1 MRITKTI
8 LCKWLCVC
16 LLVLPSLT
24 AGAQQLAF
32 PGAQGYGRY
41 TTGGKAID
49 ARGTK
54 TYHVTSLDDCTD
66 SNLKEGTL
74 RWALH
79 TGDDTPRTIVFD
91 VCGTI
96 YLKSVLAMAHP
107 NVSILGQTAPGK
119 GICIAG
125 YTLKISKSNVILRY
139 LRFRAG
145 DIPNKSMTSLDVE
158 NVKHIIIDH
167 CSMTWSMEEN
177 LTMYDCDST
186 TVQYCILAEGLYLS
200 KNAKGAR
207 AYATQW
213 GGEHATM
220 HHCLIA
226 NVNNRAPRFNGMRK
240 HSKYRGEHDQYVDN
254 EFINNVVFNWG
265 KPNSVYGGENYQS
278 ANQGNS
284 YNRVI
289 MEGNY
294 FKPGPNTQLH
304 CTEARYF
311 VGASCHGNNDSGLG
325 EWYLN
330 GNMFE
335 LHSKWAPKTAVWSD
349 ASLKR
354 VNADNLYGFADSL
367 AERAF
372 NTELGANKDIYN
384 RYVLKQRP
392 AYSGMPIETA
402 KQAYRHVIKEAG
414 CRLPELDEVDARILH
429 EAAGKQDPRFAGRD
443 SRGNVSR
450 AMGIINSQY
459 DVKLTKEDPN
469 LHGWPYLGK

>member
-32 PGAQGYGRY
+32 PGAQGYGRC

-74 RWALH
+74 RWALR

-207 AYATQW
+207 
-213 GGEHATM
+213 
-220 HHCLIA
+220 
-226 NVNNRAPRFNGMRK
+226 V
-240 HSKYRGEHDQYVDN
+240 
-254 EFINNVVFNWG
+254 
-265 KPNSVYGGENYQS
+265 
-278 ANQGNS
+278 
-284 YNRVI
+284 
-289 MEGNY
+289 
-294 FKPGPNTQLH
+294 
-304 CTEARYF
+304 
-311 VGASCHGNNDSGLG
+311 CH
-325 EWYLN
+325 
-330 GNMFE
+330 
-335 LHSKWAPKTAVWSD
+335 
-349 ASLKR
+349 
-354 VNADNLYGFADSL
+354 
-367 AERAF
+367 
-372 NTELGANKDIYN
+372 
-384 RYVLKQRP
+384 
-392 AYSGMPIETA
+392 
-402 KQAYRHVIKEAG
+402 
-414 CRLPELDEVDARILH
+414 
-429 EAAGKQDPRFAGRD
+429 
-443 SRGNVSR
+443 
-450 AMGIINSQY
+450 AMGRRTRYHAPLPHCQRQQPRATFQRY
-459 DVKLTKEDPN
+459 AQA
-469 LHGWPYLGK
+469 

>member
-1 MRITKTI
+1 M
-8 LCKWLCVC
+8 
-16 LLVLPSLT
+16 VLPSLT

-74 RWALH
+74 RWALR

-207 AYATQW
+207 SYATQW

-265 KPNSVYGGENYQS
+265 KPNSVYGGENYQG

-294 FKPGPNTQLH
+294 FKPGSNTQLH
-304 CTEARYF
+304 
-311 VGASCHGNNDSGLG
+311 
-325 EWYLN
+325 
-330 GNMFE
+330 
-335 LHSKWAPKTAVWSD
+335 
-349 ASLKR
+349 
-354 VNADNLYGFADSL
+354 
-367 AERAF
+367 
-372 NTELGANKDIYN
+372 
-384 RYVLKQRP
+384 
-392 AYSGMPIETA
+392 
-402 KQAYRHVIKEAG
+402 
-414 CRLPELDEVDARILH
+414 
-429 EAAGKQDPRFAGRD
+429 
-443 SRGNVSR
+443 
-450 AMGIINSQY
+450 
-459 DVKLTKEDPN
+459 
-469 LHGWPYLGK
+469 